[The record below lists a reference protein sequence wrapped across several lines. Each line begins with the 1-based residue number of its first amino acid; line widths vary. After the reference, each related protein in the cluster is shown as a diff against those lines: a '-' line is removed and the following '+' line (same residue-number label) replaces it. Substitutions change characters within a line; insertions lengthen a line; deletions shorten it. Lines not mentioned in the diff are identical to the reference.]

1 MKSIRF
7 NLIRAFF
14 TISLLFV
21 SVGLFAQQAVS
32 GTVSDSDGN
41 PIPGVSIVEK
51 NTTNGTVSD
60 FDGNFQ
66 LSVGENAVLMF
77 SYIGYITIEQNA
89 TSVSMSVTLE
99 EDLKRRDFTI
109 NSIAKDKNGN
119 IIDPFNGKLDVE
131 KKIFRHTSSAFV
143 EDPLRVLRFAR
154 FKSYNH
160 LFDFEV
166 CSETVD
172 CFEKIIILMLILRQ
186 LHRCL
191 QFQIHI

>member
-7 NLIRAFF
+7 NLIKAFF

-77 SYIGYITIEQNA
+77 SYGYITIEQ
-89 TSVSMSVTLE
+89 SLYLHPMSVTLE
-99 EDLKRRDFTI
+99 DVAKI
-109 NSIAKDKNGN
+109 NEVVVVGYGPNQLYRCCWYS
-119 IIDPFNGKLDVE
+119 FN
-131 KKIFRHTSSAFV
+131 
-143 EDPLRVLRFAR
+143 
-154 FKSYNH
+154 
-160 LFDFEV
+160 
-166 CSETVD
+166 
-172 CFEKIIILMLILRQ
+172 
-186 LHRCL
+186 
-191 QFQIHI
+191 